1 MKLLTKLLLSIKLL
15 KLLQYL
21 QLNSYL
27 NDSMKIIERIL
38 QNIDNMKDFENM
50 RINMV
55 QISVY
60 KEKCFLLAF
69 SRDSKK
75 VPLNI
80 AYSRRKVHL

>member
-1 MKLLTKLLLSIKLL
+1 MAVMKLLTKLLLSIKLL
-15 KLLQYL
+15 KVLQYL
-21 QLNSYL
+21 QLNSYF

-38 QNIDNMKDFENM
+38 ENIDNMKDFENM

-69 SRDSKK
+69 S
-75 VPLNI
+75 
-80 AYSRRKVHL
+80 

>member
-60 KEKCFLLAF
+60 KENCFLLAF
-69 SRDSKK
+69 S
-75 VPLNI
+75 
-80 AYSRRKVHL
+80 

>member
-1 MKLLTKLLLSIKLL
+1 MAVMKLLTKLLLSIKLL
-15 KLLQYL
+15 KVLQYL
-21 QLNSYL
+21 QLNSYF

-38 QNIDNMKDFENM
+38 EYIDNMKDFENM

-69 SRDSKK
+69 S
-75 VPLNI
+75 
-80 AYSRRKVHL
+80 

>member
-15 KLLQYL
+15 KLLQHL

-69 SRDSKK
+69 S
-75 VPLNI
+75 
-80 AYSRRKVHL
+80 